1 MSNPLPKLTEER
13 RAELQRQIEQ
23 EKARKRELV
32 ERLLQSDLLDEDGY
46 PTEAALQIIE
56 NWDLHD
62 PRGWFEFI
70 ESIWHLKSWGW
81 SKQREPHDWDKE
93 RMVDRWY
100 ISTAGW
106 SGNESIIR
114 AMEKTDW
121 LWHMHWEQSRRGGH
135 YIFQVDVEDEQ

>member
-1 MSNPLPKLTEER
+1 MTRITEER
-13 RAELQRQIEQ
+13 REEIRRQVEEELNR
-23 EKARKRELV
+23 RRELV
-32 ERLLQSDLLDEDGY
+32 ARLLEQELIDEDGY
-46 PTEAALQIIE
+46 PTDAALTIIE
-56 NWDLHD
+56 LWVYND

-81 SKQREPHDWDKE
+81 SVQREPHNWHKE

-114 AMEKTDW
+114 SMEKNDW
-121 LWHMHWEQSRRGGH
+121 LWQMHWVQSRRGGH
-135 YIFQVDVEDEQ
+135 YIFEIDVENE